1 MKKGETHSE
10 NPTFQVHSMNAP
22 RLKASY
28 FVNKTVRVMVL
39 LCTIIRSESSN
50 RVFCGQVSNALCIAT
65 HRDLSHP
72 PINTQPAPS
81 EATRRR
87 RCAGGAAAA
96 QLRASASL
104 VQRSHLY
111 PINFQPAGRNTSIGR
126 PGRLGSVRPAP
137 VARLSTAQSGSSPF
151 QFVYIGGRRP
161 GCLPAVGCL
170 PVTSCSLR
178 VPFDIFLQQMQ
189 RTFMPIFT

>member
-1 MKKGETHSE
+1 
-10 NPTFQVHSMNAP
+10 
-22 RLKASY
+22 
-28 FVNKTVRVMVL
+28 MVL

-50 RVFCGQVSNALCIAT
+50 RVFCGQVSNAPCIAT
-65 HRDLSHP
+65 HCDLSHP

-87 RCAGGAAAA
+87 RCGGGAAAGLSIPGPA
-96 QLRASASL
+96 FSSVPYQL
-104 VQRSHLY
+104 
-111 PINFQPAGRNTSIGR
+111 PAGRPEYKHR
-126 PGRLGSVRPAP
+126 PTWATRLRAAGAFARLG
-137 VARLSTAQSGSSPF
+137 TAQSGSSPF

-178 VPFDIFLQQMQ
+178 VPFDILLQQMQ